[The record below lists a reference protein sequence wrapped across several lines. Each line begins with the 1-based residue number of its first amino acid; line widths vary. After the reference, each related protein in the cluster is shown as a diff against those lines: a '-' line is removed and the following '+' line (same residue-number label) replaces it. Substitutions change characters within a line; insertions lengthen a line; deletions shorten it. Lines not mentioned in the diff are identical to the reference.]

1 MKRFWYRMG
10 VKSANVILQGLLVC
24 VLVVCLTN
32 VFYWTEGSF
41 IISEMGK
48 SFEETKLFLSLTER
62 TVRSKIAYQENKEL
76 FERDGQYEELKEVD
90 IRQYASGTQDETNLN
105 LNTAYYIRDLLTFHE
120 NGESA
125 LRNRIEDLL
134 SSGMTEHAA
143 GEELK
148 GEAQTLETVLPISG
162 SRLADYSD

>member
-48 SFEETKLFLSLTER
+48 SFEETKLFLSLTE
-62 TVRSKIAYQENKEL
+62 
-76 FERDGQYEELKEVD
+76 
-90 IRQYASGTQDETNLN
+90 
-105 LNTAYYIRDLLTFHE
+105 
-120 NGESA
+120 
-125 LRNRIEDLL
+125 
-134 SSGMTEHAA
+134 
-143 GEELK
+143 
-148 GEAQTLETVLPISG
+148 
-162 SRLADYSD
+162 

>member
-41 IISEMGK
+41 SISEMGK

-120 NGESA
+120 NGENA

-134 SSGMTEHAA
+134 NSGMTEQAA
-143 GEELK
+143 GDLK
-148 GEAQTLETVLPISG
+148 A
-162 SRLADYSD
+162 RLRRWRQCFPYPAAGWRIIRN

>member
-41 IISEMGK
+41 SISEMGK

-120 NGESA
+120 NGENA

-134 SSGMTEHAA
+134 NSGMTEQAA
-143 GEELK
+143 GEE
-148 GEAQTLETVLPISG
+148 A
-162 SRLADYSD
+162 RLRRWRQCFPYPAAGWRIIRN